1 MAGWPPKKNA
11 TFTWFFFIRDADGD
25 PVVGATA
32 LDVQFSINGGAF
44 AAVAGT
50 EVDEGEGLYSCP
62 ITAAEMNGDIISL
75 ICKTSTGGAKTA
87 AQVIYTGVR
96 QIDDLAFPS
105 VSGRNFV
112 VETDGMI
119 HVDLKEWRGAAPGVL
134 ITGFVQ
140 AFVSGMGTNVLN
152 ASAIA
157 ANAITATKIAAG
169 AIGVSEAPNLDAAIT
184 SRAVAGDSMALTT
197 AAINLIWD
205 ELISEAR
212 VAASYGQRIKDAV
225 GLDTLTAARVGNL
238 DNADVLTS
246 SRAAPGALMGL
257 VADAI
262 TAAKIAT
269 GAIGSDEFAQAAA
282 DKVWASATRNLTALG
297 FTLGTSD
304 FAAAF
309 LTAALIA
316 TDAIT
321 AAKIAAGAI
330 GASEAPN
337 LDVAISSR
345 ATPAQVNAEV
355 SDVIKTDTIAELPQ
369 AAPDATP
376 TLEKAIMLLY
386 MALRNKLD
394 VDANFKEI
402 HDNGGTVIAKKALS
416 DDGTTYSEAEAV
428 TGP

>member
-25 PVVGATA
+25 PVAGAA
-32 LDVQFSINGGAF
+32 GLDVQFSIDGGVF
-44 AAVAGT
+44 VAVAGA

-87 AQVIYTGVR
+87 AQVVYTGVR

-112 VETDGMI
+112 VEADGMI
-119 HVDLKEWRGAAPGVL
+119 HADLKEWLAAAPSALVSGRVDSEVPTAGFAQGAADKVWSTVTRNLSALGFALGSSDFEVGFLTASL
-134 ITGFVQ
+134 I
-140 AFVSGMGTNVLN
+140 APD
-152 ASAIA
+152 
-157 ANAITATKIAAG
+157 AITSTKIAAG
-169 AIGVSEAPNLDAAIT
+169 AIGVSEAPNLDAAIS
-184 SRAVAGDSMALTT
+184 SRAVAGDTMALTA

-205 ELISEAR
+205 ELTTEAR
-212 VAASYGQRIKDAV
+212 VASSYGQLLKDQI
-225 GLDTLTAARVGNL
+225 DAAI
-238 DNADVLTS
+238 S

-257 VADAI
+257 VANAI
-262 TAAKIAT
+262 TAAK
-269 GAIGSDEFAQAAA
+269 
-282 DKVWASATRNLTALG
+282 
-297 FTLGTSD
+297 
-304 FAAAF
+304 
-309 LTAALIA
+309 IA

-337 LDVAISSR
+337 LDAAISSR
-345 ATPAQVNAEV
+345 ATPAQVNTEV

-394 VDANFKEI
+394 VTASVKEI
-402 HDNGGTVIAKKALS
+402 HNDAGTVIAKKALS
-416 DDGTTYSEAEAV
+416 DDGTTYSEAEAAS
-428 TGP
+428 GP